1 MTRKKL
7 LKKDLG
13 NYKKLIIKRKTE
25 ILEELQHIKE
35 DTLNQS
41 QRDASGDISAYT
53 LHMADIATDSYDRE
67 FSLGIAS
74 SEQKVLYEI
83 EDSLKRIEDGS
94 YGFCE
99 SCNKPIAKTRL
110 KVVPYTRLCKKCQ
123 EKLEKR

>member
-1 MTRKKL
+1 MARKKL
-7 LKKDLG
+7 LKKDLA
-13 NYKKLIIKRKTE
+13 NYKKLIVKRKTE
-25 ILEELQHIKE
+25 VLEELQHIKD

-83 EDSLKRIEDGS
+83 EDSLKRIEDGT

-99 SCNKPIAKTRL
+99 SCSKPIAKTRL
-110 KVVPYTRLCKKCQ
+110 NVVPYTRLCKKCQ